1 MGIRLTL
8 HDEISQSFRLMR
20 TLFLT
25 YGTKLKD
32 VCVAIFHVWATNKAF
47 IVKTSLTEVEIARDR
62 SKFSIPYEDPRN

>member
-8 HDEISQSFRLMR
+8 HEEISKSFRLMR

-32 VCVAIFHVWATNKAF
+32 VCVAIFHVWATNKA
-47 IVKTSLTEVEIARDR
+47 VRHSENLAYRSRDCTGQ
-62 SKFSIPYEDPRN
+62 K